1 MKMML
6 KALAVWIALA
16 GMARANEP
24 ATSQER
30 SDESESLIAASI
42 CETTETQAAA
52 APERFGRA
60 AELISRECAKP
71 DWSWED

>member
-16 GMARANEP
+16 GMAQAIE
-24 ATSQER
+24 AAASQER
-30 SDESESLIAASI
+30 SAESETRITASA
-42 CETTETQAAA
+42 CEPADTDAAA
-52 APERFGRA
+52 HSDRFSRA
-60 AELISRECAKP
+60 AEVTSRECAKP